1 LGHAYH
7 LVPSGKTGVEAFAV
21 IHEAMKKMGMVAI
34 DRLDA
39 SRHGPAYVCW
49 AVARASS
56 SCDDDD

>member
-34 DRLDA
+34 DRPTRA
-39 SRHGPAYVCW
+39 AT
-49 AVARASS
+49 ARLTFVGR
-56 SCDDDD
+56 